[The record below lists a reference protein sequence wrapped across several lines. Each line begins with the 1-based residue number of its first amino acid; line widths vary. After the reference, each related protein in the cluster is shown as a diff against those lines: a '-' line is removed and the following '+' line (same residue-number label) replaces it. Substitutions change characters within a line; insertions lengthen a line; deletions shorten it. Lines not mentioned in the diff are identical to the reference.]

1 MRKLTHADYL
11 EMPWK
16 NGGGVTTQLAIHPAG
31 AGLDDFSWRISM
43 ARISRPGPF
52 SQFPGVDRSLAIVEG
67 AGLKLSMPGRFLLQ
81 IDETSSACAFPGE
94 WNIDSTLVDGA
105 ITDFNVLTRRD
116 LWRHTLEGLRLSG
129 TVVMDGAD
137 DAFIYC
143 AHGAAWLGD
152 VVVAAGEAL
161 QTGPCTMLQLCADA
175 PSLLYLV
182 RLYRKEEKRTIHD

>member
-1 MRKLTHADYL
+1 MRKLTPADYF

-16 NGGGVTTQLAIHPAG
+16 NGGGRTTQLAIDPAS

-43 ARISRPGPF
+43 ARVSHPGPF
-52 SQFPGVDRSLAIVEG
+52 SQFPGVDRSLAIVDG
-67 AGLKLSMPGRFLLQ
+67 AGLKLSVPGRFLLQ
-81 IDETSSACAFPGE
+81 VDETSSAYAFPGE

-116 LWRHTLEGLRLSG
+116 VWTHTLERLRLFRN
-129 TVVMDGAD
+129 VVMDGAD

-143 AHGAAWLGD
+143 VQGEAYLGD
-152 VVVAAGEAL
+152 FVVAAGEAL
-161 QTGPCTMLQLCADA
+161 QTGPCTMLELCADA

-182 RLYRKEEKRTIHD
+182 RLYRKDEKRRTHD